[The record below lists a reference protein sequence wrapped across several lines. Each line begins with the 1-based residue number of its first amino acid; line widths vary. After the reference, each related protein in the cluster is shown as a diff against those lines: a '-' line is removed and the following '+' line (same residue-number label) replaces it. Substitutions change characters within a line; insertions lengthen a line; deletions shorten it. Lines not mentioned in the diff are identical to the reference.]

1 MPYALRSTVNSDELE
16 IAEILMSL
24 SKPATRSSYD
34 SDSDSEYVPD
44 ADDEM
49 DVVSVS
55 DDDDEEYVPVDAD
68 EEYVPADDDE
78 EYVPADADEEYVP
91 ADDDEEYVPADA
103 DEDAADAD
111 EEYVPADADEDA
123 DDDDEE
129 YVPADD
135 DEDADGDDE
144 EVADVD
150 EDSDEIRKAIVR
162 QACSS
167 ISRGIAIPRPFWRLI
182 SLTKNNRVSVQFK
195 KWMLGIPPVKSIYAS
210 FASLH

>member
-55 DDDDEEYVPVDAD
+55 DDDDEEYVPV
-68 EEYVPADDDE
+68 
-78 EYVPADADEEYVP
+78 DADEEYVP

>member
-78 EYVPADADEEYVP
+78 EYVPADADEDAV
-91 ADDDEEYVPADA
+91 DD
-103 DEDAADAD
+103 D

>member
-55 DDDDEEYVPVDAD
+55 
-68 EEYVPADDDE
+68 
-78 EYVPADADEEYVP
+78 
-91 ADDDEEYVPADA
+91 
-103 DEDAADAD
+103 
-111 EEYVPADADEDA
+111 

>member
-55 DDDDEEYVPVDAD
+55 DDDDEEYVP
-68 EEYVPADDDE
+68 
-78 EYVPADADEEYVP
+78 ADADEEYVP
-91 ADDDEEYVPADA
+91 ADD
-103 DEDAADAD
+103 
-111 EEYVPADADEDA
+111 DEDA

>member
-55 DDDDEEYVPVDAD
+55 DDDDEEYVP
-68 EEYVPADDDE
+68 
-78 EYVPADADEEYVP
+78 ADADEEYVP

-103 DEDAADAD
+103 DEDAA
-111 EEYVPADADEDA
+111 
-123 DDDDEE
+123 DDDEE